1 MWNPGAKLWVQLENP
16 SNVLMPLTTGKSIGS
31 QSTAKAGANLQW
43 KNLIPVGNVFSPILD
58 TPGLP
63 KLTWIIDQTAG
74 AMGFS
79 VVPEIA
85 VRRDAV
91 VAGEAAYEF
100 LPISAASLTVPGSP
114 TVFEFNAPVQAIRLN
129 ITGPVGLPAGTA
141 VTVVLLASA

>member
-1 MWNPGAKLWVQLENP
+1 
-16 SNVLMPLTTGKSIGS
+16 MPVVTGKSVGS
-31 QSTAKAGANLQW
+31 QNTAKAGVNLQW
-43 KNLIPVGNVFSPILD
+43 KQILTLGGVSPVLD

-63 KLTWIIDQTAG
+63 KLTWIVDQTAG

-85 VRRDAV
+85 VRRDIVLGA
-91 VAGEAAYEF
+91 EAIYEF
-100 LPISAASLTVPGSP
+100 IPISAAAITVPGSP

-129 ITGPVGLPAGTA
+129 ITVPAGLPAATA